1 MKEIYES
8 MTTAELREEL
18 KELVRAYPCMT
29 KAARRVAWRRIQML
43 RRILK
48 IS

>member
-1 MKEIYES
+1 MNKIYES
-8 MTTAELREEL
+8 MTAAELREEL
-18 KELVRAYPCMT
+18 RELVRAYPCMT
-29 KAARRVAWRRIQML
+29 KADRRIAWRRIQML